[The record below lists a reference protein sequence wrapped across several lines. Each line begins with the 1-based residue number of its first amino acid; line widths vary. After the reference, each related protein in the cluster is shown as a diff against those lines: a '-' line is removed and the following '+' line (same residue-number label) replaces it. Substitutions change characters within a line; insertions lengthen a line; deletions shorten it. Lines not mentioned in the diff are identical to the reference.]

1 MKTRGHQSPSD
12 GPDHS
17 TKPKGHH
24 SGRGFQVGYTQLACS
39 TGANVSVMVL
49 QGCKSTPQKGRP
61 IESGHGRHAVQV
73 ANVCSYKLGQK
84 MNFNFGAKLAGFCMD
99 SRNC

>member
-17 TKPKGHH
+17 TRTP
-24 SGRGFQVGYTQLACS
+24 FQSRVEFQAGYTQLTCS
-39 TGANVSVMVL
+39 TGANVAVMVL
-49 QGCKSTPQKGRP
+49 QGSKSTPQKSRP

-73 ANVCSYKLGQK
+73 ANVCSYKLG
-84 MNFNFGAKLAGFCMD
+84 
-99 SRNC
+99 